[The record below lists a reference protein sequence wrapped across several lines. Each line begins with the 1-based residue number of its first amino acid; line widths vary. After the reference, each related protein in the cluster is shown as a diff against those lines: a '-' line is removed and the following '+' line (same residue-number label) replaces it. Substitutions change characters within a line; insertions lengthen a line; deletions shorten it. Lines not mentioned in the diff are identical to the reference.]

1 MQLGVHEAPLY
12 HEHEHMYHQL
22 MPADSRRRLLRFPI
36 PVEFDRQRHS
46 CNLSA
51 GICPAVYDFLRARTT
66 TTASTPHLQ
75 ALEVTVATTSQPA
88 QALGL
93 RSADTLTF
101 TISMHLSVHPTIRDD
116 GWVDL
121 VKVLPLPLF
130 GRASAADIKTV
141 VKESF
146 STNKARFKYVA
157 WQGDSVAVI

>member
-36 PVEFDRQRHS
+36 TVEFDRQRHS

-75 ALEVTVATTSQPA
+75 VLEETVATTSQPA
-88 QALGL
+88 QATRCKGL
-93 RSADTLTF
+93 REEQAHPRRQLVIAVTF
-101 TISMHLSVHPTIRDD
+101 TLH
-116 GWVDL
+116 
-121 VKVLPLPLF
+121 
-130 GRASAADIKTV
+130 KT
-141 VKESF
+141 
-146 STNKARFKYVA
+146 N
-157 WQGDSVAVI
+157 